1 MSKDMRV
8 KDLKNIINQLPDD
21 MLVVMPV
28 IDENNANHIYGFR
41 RVRTAGVLTCN
52 GEEDRNALCL
62 NSSESGQDIVDQ
74 VGLSGKDVDAIKLF
88 YYKGEKEKKND

>member
-62 NSSESGQDIVDQ
+62 NSSESG
-74 VGLSGKDVDAIKLF
+74 
-88 YYKGEKEKKND
+88 

>member
-74 VGLSGKDVDAIKLF
+74 VGLSGKDVDAIKLL
-88 YYKGEKEKKND
+88 